1 MKNKEIIISCMVISR
16 SSISVLHVTLKVSN
30 SEQDWPSDW
39 LVLIVSQ
46 CRTGKEKVPPQIAAW
61 DIIKIV
67 TLTSDGLAS
76 HLDQFTSKGVDF
88 LKAVTQRTFVVK
100 KISPIHSLGAIE
112 SVRVSSISFDV
123 AWLVT
128 VPLVTSMHYLDVP
141 NAVVLLLNYR
151 RTGDKQS
158 LNNPS

>member
-46 CRTGKEKVPPQIAAW
+46 CRTGKNKVPPQIAAW

-67 TLTSDGLAS
+67 TLTSEGFAS
-76 HLDQFTSKGVDF
+76 HLKQFTSKSVDS

-158 LNNPS
+158 LNKQS

>member
-46 CRTGKEKVPPQIAAW
+46 CRTGKKKVPPQIAAW

-76 HLDQFTSKGVDF
+76 HLKQFTSKGVDF

-128 VPLVTSMHYLDVP
+128 VPLVSSMHYLDVP

-158 LNNPS
+158 LNNQS

>member
-1 MKNKEIIISCMVISR
+1 MVISR
-16 SSISVLHVTLKVSN
+16 SLISVLHVTLKVSN

-46 CRTGKEKVPPQIAAW
+46 CRTGLNKVPPQIAAW

-76 HLDQFTSKGVDF
+76 HLKQFTSKGVDF

-100 KISPIHSLGAIE
+100 KNIPNSLFGRN
-112 SVRVSSISFDV
+112 RV
-123 AWLVT
+123 
-128 VPLVTSMHYLDVP
+128 
-141 NAVVLLLNYR
+141 
-151 RTGDKQS
+151 G
-158 LNNPS
+158 

>member
-1 MKNKEIIISCMVISR
+1 MVISR

-46 CRTGKEKVPPQIAAW
+46 CRTGKKKVPPQIAAW

-76 HLDQFTSKGVDF
+76 HLKQFTSKGVDF

>member
-1 MKNKEIIISCMVISR
+1 MVISR
-16 SSISVLHVTLKVSN
+16 SSISVLHVALKVSN

-46 CRTGKEKVPPQIAAW
+46 CRKGKKKVPPQIAAW

-76 HLDQFTSKGVDF
+76 HLKQFTSKGVDF

-112 SVRVSSISFDV
+112 SVRVSSN
-123 AWLVT
+123 AYH
-128 VPLVTSMHYLDVP
+128 SMLLD
-141 NAVVLLLNYR
+141 
-151 RTGDKQS
+151 
-158 LNNPS
+158 

>member
-1 MKNKEIIISCMVISR
+1 MVISR

-46 CRTGKEKVPPQIAAW
+46 CRTGKKKVPPQIAAW

-76 HLDQFTSKGVDF
+76 HLKQFTSKSVDS

-100 KISPIHSLGAIE
+100 KNIPNSLFGRN
-112 SVRVSSISFDV
+112 RV
-123 AWLVT
+123 
-128 VPLVTSMHYLDVP
+128 
-141 NAVVLLLNYR
+141 
-151 RTGDKQS
+151 G
-158 LNNPS
+158 

>member
-30 SEQDWPSDW
+30 AEQDWPSDW

-46 CRTGKEKVPPQIAAW
+46 CRTGKKKVPPQIAAW

-76 HLDQFTSKGVDF
+76 HLKQFTSKGVDF

-128 VPLVTSMHYLDVP
+128 VPLVSSMHYLDVP

-158 LNNPS
+158 SNNQS